1 MKQKIALLLLF
12 LTVSLFS
19 DTKESYYEKAR
30 KEMVDVIQ
38 RDVEATRG
46 YLRRE
51 RLGNN
56 VIDAMGKVQRH
67 AFVLPR
73 SMRYAYENRPLSI
86 GYAQTIS
93 QPYIVAIM
101 TDLLDL
107 KPSDRVLEIG
117 TGSGYQAA
125 VLAEIVKEV
134 YTIEVIRELGIS
146 AAKRLKKLGYENIK
160 IRIGDGYYGWKA
172 HAPYDA
178 IIVTA
183 AAGNIPPPLFQ
194 QLKPG
199 GKMIIPVKSFSQV
212 QHLVLITKDES
223 GAMTTRQILPVR
235 FVPLTGKH

>member
-1 MKQKIALLLLF
+1 MKQKIALILLF
-12 LTVSLFS
+12 LSVSLFGES
-19 DTKESYYEKAR
+19 KESYYEKAR

-46 YLRRE
+46 YLGRE
-51 RLGNN
+51 KLGEN
-56 VIDAMGKVQRH
+56 VINAMAEVKRH
-67 AFVLPR
+67 KFVPLISR
-73 SMRYAYENRPLSI
+73 LSAYENRPLPI
-86 GYAQTIS
+86 GYGQTIS

-107 KPSDRVLEIG
+107 NPSDRVLEIG
-117 TGSGYQAA
+117 TGSAYQAA

-134 YTIEVIRELGIS
+134 YTIEVIRELVVS
-146 AAKRLKKLGYENIK
+146 ARKRLEKLGYKNVK
-160 IRIGDGYYGWKA
+160 TRIGDGYYGWEA

-183 AAGNIPPPLFQ
+183 AAGNIPPPLFK

-212 QHLVLITKDES
+212 QHLVLITKEES

>member
-1 MKQKIALLLLF
+1 MRQKIAFFLF
-12 LTVSLFS
+12 FLSVSLFGDS
-19 DTKESYYEKAR
+19 KENYYEKAR

-38 RDVEATRG
+38 REVESTRG
-46 YLRRE
+46 YLGKD
-51 RLGNN
+51 RLGQS
-56 VIDAMGKVQRH
+56 VIDAMGEVKRH
-67 AFVLPR
+67 KFVPLISR
-73 SMRYAYENRPLSI
+73 LSAYENRPLPI

-107 KPSDRVLEIG
+107 KPSDKVLEIG

-146 AAKRLKKLGYENIK
+146 AARRLKELGYKNIK
-160 IRIGDGYYGWKA
+160 TRIGDGYYGWKD

-183 AAGNIPPPLFQ
+183 AAGNIPPPLFK
-194 QLKPG
+194 QLKPS

-212 QHLVLITKDES
+212 QHLVLITKEVS